1 MSEISAM
8 RIEGLIKQDFC
19 SKMKLTEYKNAQRMD
34 GFVRGGRR
42 MERKKLPV
50 GIDSFEKLRRE
61 AFYYVDKTGLII
73 DLLNNWGEVNLFT
86 RPRRFGKT
94 LNMSMLK
101 SFFEIGAD
109 RTLFDGLAISR
120 ETALCEA
127 YMGRF
132 PVVFVSLKGVDGLT
146 FEDAY
151 GMLRRIL
158 RSEVFR
164 LSFLAES
171 KKVLDKE
178 KAAFERFLNE
188 QDTLDDVQES
198 LKMLSSLLYQHY
210 GQKTILLIDE
220 YDVPLDKAFQHG
232 YYKEMVALIRSLFGQ
247 ALKTNDYLQF
257 AVLTG
262 CLRVSKESIFTGLNN
277 FKVLSITDSRFD
289 EHFGFT
295 DAEVKTLLDD
305 YNLTAHYGETREWYD
320 GYRFGSVDVYCPW
333 DVINHVDRLCGE
345 PNAEPQAY
353 WINTSGNDLVRRF
366 VDKADKTTQGEI
378 ERLIAGEAIEK
389 AVRLELTYNEIDNS
403 IDNLWSVL
411 FTTGYL
417 TQAGKV
423 ERSVYKLIIPNREVR
438 EVFILQIQEWFKETV
453 VHDEKSMQAFCQAFL
468 DGNAEEIQKRLT
480 VILGKMI
487 SILDTKAKDDQKENF
502 YHGLLLGLLRSE
514 PNWLILSNA
523 ESGDGFSDILIEP
536 EDPDTGI
543 VIEIKY
549 SPTLAGMESA
559 CEAAMNQIK
568 EKRYDERLRN
578 EGRENVTAFGI
589 AFCKKR
595 CRVVFEKL

>member
-1 MSEISAM
+1 
-8 RIEGLIKQDFC
+8 
-19 SKMKLTEYKNAQRMD
+19 
-34 GFVRGGRR
+34 

-188 QDTLDDVQES
+188 QDTMDDVQES

-305 YNLTAHYGETREWYD
+305 YNLTAHYGETKEWYD
-320 GYRFGSVDVYCPW
+320 GYRFGSVNVYCPW

-438 EVFILQIQEWFKETV
+438 EVFIFQIQEWFKETV
-453 VHDEKSMQAFCQAFL
+453 VHDEKPMQAFCHAFL
-468 DGNAEEIQKRLT
+468 NGNAGEIQKRLT

-514 PNWLILSNA
+514 PNWLIMSNA
-523 ESGDGFSDILIEP
+523 ESDDGFSDILIEP

-543 VIEIKY
+543 VIEVKY

>member
-1 MSEISAM
+1 
-8 RIEGLIKQDFC
+8 
-19 SKMKLTEYKNAQRMD
+19 MD
-34 GFVRGGRR
+34 GLAKGVWS

-101 SFFEIGAD
+101 SFFEIGSD
-109 RTLFDGLAISR
+109 RTLFDGLAISK
-120 ETALCEA
+120 ETTLCEA
-127 YMGRF
+127 YMGKF

-188 QDTLDDVQES
+188 QDTMDDVQES

-295 DAEVKTLLDD
+295 DAEVKALLDN

-453 VHDEKSMQAFCQAFL
+453 VQDEKPMQAFCKAFL

-514 PNWLILSNA
+514 PNWLIMSNA

-536 EDPDTGI
+536 EDPDAGI
-543 VIEIKY
+543 VIEVKY
-549 SPTLAGMESA
+549 SPTLAGMESV

-578 EGRENVTAFGI
+578 EGREHITAFGI

-595 CRVVFEKL
+595 CKVSFESLY